1 MSSTWPRPSSR
12 RWAGTCCAS
21 RRWRN
26 IPLEHEAL
34 VDFAAEEQEAGARP
48 ELATQIENLEQY
60 DTIFLGYPNWW
71 ADLPM
76 AVYSFLD
83 EYDLAGKTIIPFNV
97 HNGSR
102 FSRTIETIAELE
114 PEATVV
120 ENGFTVSERTVAEAA
135 GDVATWLEELGM
147 SGGGDHEE
155 A

>member
-1 MSSTWPRPSSR
+1 
-12 RWAGTCCAS
+12 
-21 RRWRN
+21 
-26 IPLEHEAL
+26 
-34 VDFAAEEQEAGARP
+34 
-48 ELATQIENLEQY
+48 
-60 DTIFLGYPNWW
+60 
-71 ADLPM
+71 M

-114 PEATVV
+114 PDATVV

-135 GDVATWLEELGM
+135 GDVAAWLEELGM

>member
-1 MSSTWPRPSSR
+1 
-12 RWAGTCCAS
+12 
-21 RRWRN
+21 
-26 IPLEHEAL
+26 
-34 VDFAAEEQEAGARP
+34 
-48 ELATQIENLEQY
+48 
-60 DTIFLGYPNWW
+60 
-71 ADLPM
+71 M

-83 EYDLAGKTIIPFNV
+83 EYNLAGKTIIPFNV